1 MQPIMMADVSA
12 FTTQEKSGDRSALEM
27 VTQSSYNPFAVGVGS
42 EGFHTLMP
50 AAPFRLSRAELVA
63 SYVDLGGLG
72 LPSLLYR
79 C

>member
-1 MQPIMMADVSA
+1 MER
-12 FTTQEKSGDRSALEM
+12 FTTQEKASIALSWNGHP
-27 VTQSSYNPFAVGVGS
+27 VYSPFAMGVGS